1 MTFDMSQFLVTF
13 YEESFE
19 GLDIME
25 TELLAL
31 DVGEADLETIN
42 TIFRAAHS
50 IKGGSGTFGLND
62 VANFTHVMETLLDEM
77 RDGKRDVTQNS
88 VNILLESVDVLRE
101 MLTTLQAEE
110 ELDVERIAEVKQK
123 LDNLLAGENEEFSP
137 ASENESVVTNDSP
150 VVSNDSKP
158 AGWLIN
164 FKPHADMLQTGNDPV
179 RMFRELDTLGE
190 LTSKPDIS
198 LLPDFILMEPEN
210 SALAWE
216 LTLKGDIEKSAVEE
230 VFDWVDDEC
239 DLTITPLTEPNNE
252 QDTENSSETAEST
265 GNELNI
271 ELLEKTFEMLAPQ
284 GEKLVERFYEE
295 LFNRYPKVKGL
306 FLNTTPEKQQTKLL
320 AALKLVVTNLRNQ
333 DVLVNALTEM
343 GARHQKYGVQTEHYE
358 LVTSTLLS
366 VMQEFA
372 GDAWTEAVDEAWKA
386 ALELV
391 SSVMISAYSIK
402 ETKQEQQ
409 MSVADITAAPVE
421 KIVNPTAEK
430 SAPAKRKAKA
440 TTEASSIRVS
450 IDKVDELINMV
461 GELVITQSMLS
472 QLGEDE
478 DFGEAQIEKLK
489 NGLIQLERNT
499 REMQENVMRIRM
511 LPISFVFQRF
521 PRLVHDLSAK
531 LDKKIELILSG
542 ESTELDKTVME
553 KIGDPLVHLIRNSL
567 DHGIEVPEKRIA
579 AGKPETGEIHLN
591 AFHEGGNIVIEIT
604 DDGAGLNLEKILSK
618 AKSSGLVS
626 ENDKLADEDIADLIF
641 RPGFSTADVVSDVSG
656 RGVGMDVV
664 RRNIRAL
671 GGTVDVKTKAGEGS
685 VFTIRLPLTLAILDG
700 QSVVVGDEVYIVPL
714 VAIIES
720 IQVENSLVNGITGQ
734 AQVYRLRD
742 EYIPIVKLCDVFN
755 VKPLHE
761 DMEDGLLVVVEAE
774 GKKVAL
780 LVDDLL
786 GQQQVV
792 IKSLET
798 NFKSIEGISGATILG
813 DGMVALILD
822 VTGLI
827 SISKKNA
834 KKNKKTVTSVAA

>member
-1 MTFDMSQFLVTF
+1 MTFDMSQFLDTF

-77 RDGKRDVTQNS
+77 RDGKRDVTQNG

-101 MLTTLQAEE
+101 MLSTLQAEE
-110 ELDVERIAEVKQK
+110 ELDFAKIGITKQK
-123 LDNLLAGENEEFSP
+123 LDSLLAGTTEDVPAENIET
-137 ASENESVVTNDSP
+137 ATTNETVIEPKADDSG
-150 VVSNDSKP
+150 VKDWV
-158 AGWLIN
+158 IN
-164 FKPHADMLQTGNDPV
+164 FKPHLEMLQTGNDPV
-179 RMFRELDTLGE
+179 RMFRELNALGDLSSE
-190 LTSKPDIS
+190 IDSDSI
-198 LLPDFILMEPEN
+198 PDFLMMEPEISN
-210 SALAWE
+210 LSWVLN
-216 LTLKGDIEKSAVEE
+216 LTGDVQKSDIEE
-230 VFDWVDDEC
+230 VFDWVEDEC
-239 DLTITPLTEPNNE
+239 DLTITEISSPAVETSPENE
-252 QDTENSSETAEST
+252 IQQESSVS
-265 GNELNI
+265 
-271 ELLEKTFEMLAPQ
+271 AP
-284 GEKLVERFYEE
+284 VTDI
-295 LFNRYPKVKGL
+295 
-306 FLNTTPEKQQTKLL
+306 TTPT
-320 AALKLVVTNLRNQ
+320 A
-333 DVLVNALTEM
+333 
-343 GARHQKYGVQTEHYE
+343 
-358 LVTSTLLS
+358 
-366 VMQEFA
+366 
-372 GDAWTEAVDEAWKA
+372 
-386 ALELV
+386 
-391 SSVMISAYSIK
+391 SS
-402 ETKQEQQ
+402 
-409 MSVADITAAPVE
+409 
-421 KIVNPTAEK
+421 N
-430 SAPAKRKAKA
+430 APAAKSKRKAA
-440 TTEASSIRVS
+440 TESSSIRVS

-472 QLGEDE
+472 QLGEEE
-478 DFGEAQIEKLK
+478 DFGEAEIEKLK
-489 NGLIQLERNT
+489 NGLMQLERNT

-521 PRLVHDLSAK
+521 PRLVHDLSEQ
-531 LDKKIELILSG
+531 LDKKIELVLSG

-553 KIGDPLVHLIRNSL
+553 KIGDPLVHLVRNSL
-567 DHGIEVPEKRIA
+567 DHGIETPDVRIA

-591 AFHEGGNIVIEIT
+591 AYHEGGNIVIEIT

-618 AKSSGLVS
+618 AKSSGIVS
-626 ENDKLADEDIADLIF
+626 EDDNLSDEEIADLIF

-671 GGTVDVKTKAGEGS
+671 GGTVDVKTQIGLGS

-700 QSVVVGDEVYIVPL
+700 QSVVIGNEVYIVPL

-720 IQVENSLVNGITGQ
+720 VQVDTSLVNGVTGQ
-734 AQVYRLRD
+734 TEVYRLRD

-761 DMEDGLLVVVEAE
+761 NIEDGLLVVVEAE

-813 DGMVALILD
+813 DGTVALILD

-827 SISKKNA
+827 SISKQNSKTL
-834 KKNKKTVTSVAA
+834 NKTTTSVAA

>member
-1 MTFDMSQFLVTF
+1 MTFDMSQFLATF

-77 RDGKRDVTQNS
+77 RDGKRDVTQNG

-101 MLTTLQAEE
+101 MLSTLQAEE
-110 ELDVERIAEVKQK
+110 ELDVERIAIVKQK
-123 LDNLLAGENEEFSP
+123 LDDLLAGESS
-137 ASENESVVTNDSP
+137 SENATSETLTTAVEAVAEETQVTESASTE
-150 VVSNDSKP
+150 
-158 AGWLIN
+158 GWVIN
-164 FKPHADMLQTGNDPV
+164 FKPHTDMLQTGNDPV
-179 RMFRELDTLGE
+179 RMFRELNALGD
-190 LTSKPDIS
+190 LTSVPDTSS
-198 LLPDFILMEPEN
+198 LPEFLLMDPE
-210 SALAWE
+210 SSSLSWVI
-216 LTLKGDIEKSAVEE
+216 TLKGDIEKSSIEE
-230 VFDWVDDEC
+230 VFDWVEDEC
-239 DLTITPLTEPNNE
+239 DLSITPIASASTVKEVVEDAEPTEHV
-252 QDTENSSETAEST
+252 ES
-265 GNELNI
+265 
-271 ELLEKTFEMLAPQ
+271 AD
-284 GEKLVERFYEE
+284 
-295 LFNRYPKVKGL
+295 
-306 FLNTTPEKQQTKLL
+306 
-320 AALKLVVTNLRNQ
+320 VTN
-333 DVLVNALTEM
+333 
-343 GARHQKYGVQTEHYE
+343 
-358 LVTSTLLS
+358 
-366 VMQEFA
+366 
-372 GDAWTEAVDEAWKA
+372 
-386 ALELV
+386 
-391 SSVMISAYSIK
+391 
-402 ETKQEQQ
+402 
-409 MSVADITAAPVE
+409 ITPTNIAPVKE
-421 KIVNPTAEK
+421 ATSSDSDKPAAK
-430 SAPAKRKAKA
+430 AKRKPTAD
-440 TTEASSIRVS
+440 SSIRVS

-472 QLGEDE
+472 QLGEE
-478 DFGEAQIEKLK
+478 EEFGDAELEKLK
-489 NGLIQLERNT
+489 SGLMQLERNT

-531 LDKKIELILSG
+531 LEKKIELVLSG

-567 DHGIEVPEKRIA
+567 DHGIETPDVRLA
-579 AGKPETGEIHLN
+579 AGKAETGEIHLN
-591 AFHEGGNIVIEIT
+591 AYHEGGNIVIEIT

-618 AKSSGLVS
+618 AKQSGIVTD
-626 ENDKLADEDIADLIF
+626 NDKLSDEDIADLIF

-671 GGTVDVKTKAGEGS
+671 GGTVDVKTTAGQGS

-720 IQVENSLVNGITGQ
+720 VQVDTSLVNGITGQ

-755 VKPLHE
+755 VKPLH
-761 DMEDGLLVVVEAE
+761 DNMEDGLLVVVEAE

-798 NFKSIEGISGATILG
+798 NFKSVEGISGATILG
-813 DGMVALILD
+813 DGTVALILD

-834 KKNKKTVTSVAA
+834 KNLKTATSVAA

>member
-1 MTFDMSQFLVTF
+1 MSFDMSQFLDTF

-31 DVGEADLETIN
+31 NVGEADLETIN

-50 IKGGSGTFGLND
+50 VKGGSGTFGLDD

-77 RDGKRDVTQNS
+77 RDGKRDVTQIG

-101 MLTTLQAEE
+101 MLSTLQAEE
-110 ELDVERIAEVKQK
+110 ELDHERITKVKQK
-123 LDNLLAGENEEFSP
+123 LDNLLAGTETDDAVEQHQEQENITNTEVPPIVSET
-137 ASENESVVTNDSP
+137 ASAVNEVASY
-150 VVSNDSKP
+150 
-158 AGWLIN
+158 GWSIH
-164 FKPHADMLQTGNDPV
+164 FKPHTDMLQTGNDPV
-179 RMFRELDTLGE
+179 RMFRELEALGE
-190 LTSKPDIS
+190 MKVEPDTSFLS
-198 LLPDFILMEPEN
+198 DFLMMEPEN
-210 SALAWE
+210 SALSWTI
-216 LTLKGDIEKSAVEE
+216 TLSGAIAESDIKE
-230 VFDWVDDEC
+230 VFDWVEDEC
-239 DLTITPLTEPNNE
+239 DLTLTALNAPASSKDDIVEAE
-252 QDTENSSETAEST
+252 IISETVDPRPKKAEAIVTPISSAK
-265 GNELNI
+265 I
-271 ELLEKTFEMLAPQ
+271 EA
-284 GEKLVERFYEE
+284 VA
-295 LFNRYPKVKGL
+295 
-306 FLNTTPEKQQTKLL
+306 TPEPTQSTSDTKP
-320 AALKLVVTNLRNQ
+320 
-333 DVLVNALTEM
+333 
-343 GARHQKYGVQTEHYE
+343 
-358 LVTSTLLS
+358 
-366 VMQEFA
+366 
-372 GDAWTEAVDEAWKA
+372 
-386 ALELV
+386 
-391 SSVMISAYSIK
+391 
-402 ETKQEQQ
+402 
-409 MSVADITAAPVE
+409 TAA
-421 KIVNPTAEK
+421 K
-430 SAPAKRKAKA
+430 AKRKPA
-440 TTEASSIRVS
+440 TEASSIRVS

-472 QLGEDE
+472 QLGEEE
-478 DFGEAQIEKLK
+478 DFGEEEIEKLK
-489 NGLIQLERNT
+489 SGLMQLERNT

-521 PRLVHDLSAK
+521 PRLVHDLSGK
-531 LDKKIELILSG
+531 LNKKIELVLAG

-553 KIGDPLVHLIRNSL
+553 KIGDPLVHLVRNSL
-567 DHGIEVPEKRIA
+567 DHGIEMPADRIA

-591 AFHEGGNIVIEIT
+591 AYHEGGNIVIEIT

-618 AKSSGLVS
+618 AKSSGIVS
-626 ENDKLADEDIADLIF
+626 ENEKMSDEEIADLIF

-671 GGTVDVKTKAGEGS
+671 GGTVDVKTTTGFGS

-700 QSVVVGDEVYIVPL
+700 QSIVIGNEVYIVPL
-714 VAIIES
+714 VAIVES
-720 IQVENSLVNGITGQ
+720 VQVDTSLVNGITGQ

-742 EYIPIVKLCDVFN
+742 EYIPIVKLSDVFN

-761 DMEDGLLVVVEAE
+761 NMEDGLLVVVEAE

-813 DGMVALILD
+813 DGTVALILD

-834 KKNKKTVTSVAA
+834 RNLKKNATSAAA

>member
-1 MTFDMSQFLVTF
+1 MTFDMSQFLDTF

-77 RDGKRDVTQNS
+77 RDGKRDVTQNG

-101 MLTTLQAEE
+101 MLLTLQAEE
-110 ELDVERIAEVKQK
+110 ELDFERIGITKQK
-123 LDNLLAGENEEFSP
+123 LDNLLAGASDGASAVNTEVP
-137 ASENESVVTNDSP
+137 ASNETVVKHNADNEG
-150 VVSNDSKP
+150 VK
-158 AGWLIN
+158 GWVIN
-164 FKPHADMLQTGNDPV
+164 FKPHLEMLQTGNDPV
-179 RMFRELDTLGE
+179 RMFRELSALGDLSSE
-190 LTSKPDIS
+190 IDSDSIPNFLM
-198 LLPDFILMEPEN
+198 MEPEISN
-210 SALAWE
+210 VSWVLN
-216 LTLKGDIEKSAVEE
+216 LTGDIQKSDIEE

-239 DLTITPLTEPNNE
+239 DLTITEM
-252 QDTENSSETAEST
+252 NSSVDESSPI
-265 GNELNI
+265 NEIQQENNVS
-271 ELLEKTFEMLAPQ
+271 AP
-284 GEKLVERFYEE
+284 VTDI
-295 LFNRYPKVKGL
+295 
-306 FLNTTPEKQQTKLL
+306 TTPT
-320 AALKLVVTNLRNQ
+320 A
-333 DVLVNALTEM
+333 
-343 GARHQKYGVQTEHYE
+343 
-358 LVTSTLLS
+358 
-366 VMQEFA
+366 
-372 GDAWTEAVDEAWKA
+372 
-386 ALELV
+386 
-391 SSVMISAYSIK
+391 SS
-402 ETKQEQQ
+402 
-409 MSVADITAAPVE
+409 
-421 KIVNPTAEK
+421 N
-430 SAPAKRKAKA
+430 APAAKSKRKAP
-440 TTEASSIRVS
+440 TESSSIRVS

-472 QLGEDE
+472 QLGEE
-478 DFGEAQIEKLK
+478 ENFGEAEIEKLK
-489 NGLIQLERNT
+489 SGLMQLERNT

-521 PRLVHDLSAK
+521 PRLVHDLSEQ
-531 LDKKIELILSG
+531 LDKKIELVLSG

-553 KIGDPLVHLIRNSL
+553 KIGDPLVHLVRNSL
-567 DHGIEVPEKRIA
+567 DHGIETPDVRVA

-591 AFHEGGNIVIEIT
+591 AYHEGGNIVIEIT

-618 AKSSGLVS
+618 AKSSGIVS
-626 ENDKLADEDIADLIF
+626 ENDNLSDEEIADLIF

-671 GGTVDVKTKAGEGS
+671 GGTVDVKTQTGLGS

-700 QSVVVGDEVYIVPL
+700 QSVVIGNEVYIVPL

-720 IQVENSLVNGITGQ
+720 VQVDTSLVNGITGQ
-734 AQVYRLRD
+734 AEVYRLRD

-761 DMEDGLLVVVEAE
+761 NMEDGLLVVVEAE

-813 DGMVALILD
+813 DGTVALILD

-827 SISKKNA
+827 SISKQNSKTL
-834 KKNKKTVTSVAA
+834 NKTTTSVAA

>member
-1 MTFDMSQFLVTF
+1 MTFDMSQFLATF

-77 RDGKRDVTQNS
+77 RDGKREVTQNA

-101 MLTTLQAEE
+101 MLSTLQAEE
-110 ELDVERIAEVKQK
+110 ELDVERVAEVKQK
-123 LDNLLAGENEEFSP
+123 LDALLAGDSAEAPVTEVVSPQEE
-137 ASENESVVTNDSP
+137 VITNDP
-150 VVSNDSKP
+150 VTAMSD
-158 AGWLIN
+158 GWVIH
-164 FKPHADMLQTGNDPV
+164 FKPHIDMLQTGNDPV
-179 RMFRELDTLGE
+179 RMFRELDALGE
-190 LTSKPDIS
+190 LRVVPDTTDLAS
-198 LLPDFILMEPEN
+198 FQLLEPEN
-210 SALAWE
+210 SGLAWT
-216 LTLKGDIEKSAVEE
+216 LTLKGDIEKSAIEE
-230 VFDWVDDEC
+230 VFDWVEDEC
-239 DLTITPLTEPNNE
+239 DLTITAI
-252 QDTENSSETAEST
+252 SSASDEGETSESAED
-265 GNELNI
+265 GELNI
-271 ELLEKTFEMLAPQ
+271 DLLEQTFEMLAPQ

-295 LFNRYPKVKGL
+295 LFKRYPKVKGL
-306 FLNTTPEKQQTKLL
+306 FLNTTTEKQQTKLL
-320 AALKLVVTNLRNQ
+320 AALKLVVSNLRNQ
-333 DVLVNALTEM
+333 DVLVKALTEM
-343 GARHQKYGVQTEHYE
+343 GERHKKYGVQPEHYE
-358 LVTSTLLS
+358 AVTSTLLD
-366 VMQEFA
+366 VMEEFA
-372 GDAWTEAVDEAWKA
+372 GEAWTTTIADAWKS
-386 ALELV
+386 ALDLV
-391 SSVMISAYSIK
+391 SNVMISAYSSNEAQAQVIP
-402 ETKQEQQ
+402 
-409 MSVADITAAPVE
+409 ANVE
-421 KIVNPTAEK
+421 NI
-430 SAPAKRKAKA
+430 SAPKVAASPSAAKPEAAKAKRKAS
-440 TTEASSIRVS
+440 TESSSIRVS

-472 QLGEDE
+472 QLGEGE
-478 DFGEAQIEKLK
+478 EFGESEIEKLK
-489 NGLIQLERNT
+489 NGLMQLERNT

-521 PRLVHDLSAK
+521 PRLVHDLSGQ
-531 LDKKIELILSG
+531 LDKKIELVLSG

-553 KIGDPLVHLIRNSL
+553 KIGDPLVHLVRNSL
-567 DHGIEVPEKRIA
+567 DHGIEKPDVRIA

-591 AFHEGGNIVIEIT
+591 AYHEGGNIVIEIT

-626 ENDKLADEDIADLIF
+626 DNDNLSDEEIADLIF

-671 GGTVDVKTKAGEGS
+671 GGTVDVTTKTGQGS

-700 QSVVVGDEVYIVPL
+700 QSVIVGDEVYIVPL
-714 VAIIES
+714 VAIMES
-720 IQVENSLVNGITGQ
+720 IQVDPSLVNGITGQ
-734 AQVYRLRD
+734 AEVYRLRD
-742 EYIPIVKLCDVFN
+742 EYIPIVKLCDIFN

-761 DMEDGLLVVVEAE
+761 NIEDGLLVVVEAE

-798 NFKSIEGISGATILG
+798 NFKSVEGISGATILG
-813 DGMVALILD
+813 DGTVALILD

-827 SISKKNA
+827 SISKQNSKTL
-834 KKNKKTVTSVAA
+834 NKKTTTSVAA